1 MNGGEK
7 KIMNIEFIDENTV
20 KITASIGWRR
30 SKPPFKDRKSCSRD
44 LYIDEFKKE
53 HPSYKVENIVGPMD
67 ICNFR
72 DRKDSK
78 GAWVLT
84 VSKRE
89 KTSLPPTATT
99 PPKPREPPPRE
110 ERHSDHPRRKLKRR
124 LIKTKK
130 GA

>member
-1 MNGGEK
+1 
-7 KIMNIEFIDENTV
+7 MNIEFIDESTV
-20 KITASIGWRR
+20 KITASTGWFR

-89 KTSLPPTATT
+89 KTPLPPKTAAPPNPQPT
-99 PPKPREPPPRE
+99 PQRE
-110 ERHSDHPRRKLKRR
+110 ERRPADPRRKLKRR

>member
-30 SKPPFKDRKSCSRD
+30 SKPPFKDRKSRSRD

-53 HPSYKVENIVGPMD
+53 HPSYKVENIEGPMH

-89 KTSLPPTATT
+89 KTSLPTATT
-99 PPKPREPPPRE
+99 PPKPRVTPPPEKR
-110 ERHSDHPRRKLKRR
+110 RPVDQRRKLKRR